1 MSLEKIYCRTCYR
14 QKNKINWTL
23 IEINQERGR
32 EFLKMVEYLTTL
44 KRGGKEKELKSTMID
59 PRILDFHPNKLNH
72 DPSMVTFD
80 RLSLTL

>member
-1 MSLEKIYCRTCYR
+1 
-14 QKNKINWTL
+14 
-23 IEINQERGR
+23 
-32 EFLKMVEYLTTL
+32 MVEYLTTL

>member
-1 MSLEKIYCRTCYR
+1 
-14 QKNKINWTL
+14 
-23 IEINQERGR
+23 
-32 EFLKMVEYLTTL
+32 MVEYLTTL
-44 KRGGKEKELKSTMID
+44 KRGGKKKEFKSN